1 MRGNWFLE
9 GLIPFSRNSFIRWE
23 CLLLNVTFLL
33 ATELQSQKEKKSLY
47 VTIIKF
53 VCSPS
58 FDLIEFFN
66 S

>member
-1 MRGNWFLE
+1 MLGNWFLG
-9 GLIPFSRNSFIRWE
+9 GLLRFSRNSFIRWE
-23 CLLLNVTFLL
+23 CLLLNVTL
-33 ATELQSQKEKKSLY
+33 ATELQSQKKKKSLY

-53 VCSPS
+53 GCSPS

>member
-1 MRGNWFLE
+1 M
-9 GLIPFSRNSFIRWE
+9 FIVE
-23 CLLLNVTFLL
+23 CYIGYR
-33 ATELQSQKEKKSLY
+33 ATESKKEKKSLY

-53 VCSPS
+53 GCSPA